1 MGAGIRTVYLS
12 EGSADPVPGAAPKP
26 EAAAW
31 LAAIVESS
39 DDAMIGKTLDGVIT
53 SWNSAAERLYGYKAG
68 EILGRNVSVLI
79 PPDRPDE
86 LAPILKRVANGGYV
100 EKYETQRLRK
110 DGTIFDVS
118 ITISPIRDATGTVVG
133 ASTVARDIGDRNRA
147 ATEFVA
153 LQDQLHQA
161 QRLESLGQLAG
172 GIAHDFNNLLAGI
185 MNYAALASDGLEQ
198 LTTRLGLGEDE
209 EVATVAQDLAQI
221 TVVATRAAQL
231 TRQLLI
237 FSRREVARAEVVNLN
252 AIVTDMEKLLGQAL
266 GEAIELV
273 TDLAPDLPRTK
284 VDGGQIEQ
292 VLMNLVVNA
301 RDAMPTG
308 GRLLIK
314 TAGCEADGDRAR
326 QQGDRPHPCVC
337 LTVSDTGCG
346 MAPDVRARAFEPFFT
361 TKAKGEGSG
370 LGLATV
376 YGIVTQAG
384 GGVVVRSEPGL
395 GTTIRVE
402 LPATEDVAAPA
413 QEVLSGK
420 PMPSLGETILLVEDE
435 DMVREPTKRILA
447 SDGYTVLSA
456 SHADQAL
463 QVAHEHTGTISLLL
477 TDVVMPGRSGKDLAA
492 ELIRLRPE
500 IRVLYMSGYNQEVVI
515 HEDAPAG
522 GLNLIGKPF
531 VAVDLLRAIRNIL
544 DSG

>member
-1 MGAGIRTVYLS
+1 LS
-12 EGSADPVPGAAPKP
+12 ESSANPVPVVAPGGVAPRLDAAT
-26 EAAAW
+26 W

-39 DDAMIGKTLDGVIT
+39 DDAMTGKTLDGVIT
-53 SWNSAAERLYGYKAG
+53 SWNSAAERLYGYRAG

-86 LAPILKRVANGGYV
+86 LAPILERVANGGHV

-110 DGTIFDVS
+110 DGTIVDVS
-118 ITISPIRDATGTVVG
+118 ITISPIRDATNTIVG
-133 ASTVARDIGDRNRA
+133 ASTVARDVSDRNRA
-147 ATEFVA
+147 ATELLA
-153 LQDQLHQA
+153 LQERLNQA

-185 MNYAALASDGLEQ
+185 MNYAALASDGLET
-198 LTTRLGLGEDE
+198 LTTRLGLAEDE
-209 EVATVAQDLAQI
+209 DAATLSGDLAEI

-237 FSRREVARAEVVNLN
+237 FSRREVARAEVIDLN

-273 TDLAPDLPRTK
+273 TDLAPDLPRTN
-284 VDGGQIEQ
+284 VDRGQIEQ

-301 RDAMPTG
+301 RDAMPRG
-308 GRLLIK
+308 GRLRIE
-314 TAGCEADGDRAR
+314 TVRCEADGDWAR
-326 QQGDRPHPCVC
+326 QKGGGPHHCAC
-337 LTVSDTGCG
+337 LTVSDNGCG

-384 GGVVVRSEPGL
+384 GGVVVSSELGL
-395 GTTIRVE
+395 GTTVRVE
-402 LPATEDVAAPA
+402 IPATEDVAGPA
-413 QEVLSGK
+413 QEVLPGK
-420 PMPSLGETILLVEDE
+420 PTTSLGETILLVEDE
-435 DMVREPTKRILA
+435 DIVREPTKRILA
-447 SDGYTVLSA
+447 RNGYTVLSA
-456 SHADQAL
+456 PNADEAL
-463 QVAHEHTGTISLLL
+463 QLAHEHTGTIGLLL

-492 ELIRLRPE
+492 VLRRLRPE
-500 IRVLYMSGYNQEVVI
+500 TRVLYMSGYNQEVAI
-515 HEDAPAG
+515 HEDALAG
-522 GLNLIGKPF
+522 GLNLIEKPF
-531 VAVDLLRAIRNIL
+531 IAVDLLRAIRRIL

>member
-1 MGAGIRTVYLS
+1 LS
-12 EGSADPVPGAAPKP
+12 ESSANPVPVVAPGGVAPRLDAAT
-26 EAAAW
+26 W

-39 DDAMIGKTLDGVIT
+39 DDAMTGKTLDGVIT
-53 SWNSAAERLYGYKAG
+53 SWNSAAERLYGYRAG

-86 LAPILKRVANGGYV
+86 LAPILERVANGGHV

-110 DGTIFDVS
+110 DGTIVDVS
-118 ITISPIRDATGTVVG
+118 ITISPIRDATNTIVG
-133 ASTVARDIGDRNRA
+133 ASTVARDVSDRNRA
-147 ATEFVA
+147 ATELLA
-153 LQDQLHQA
+153 LQERLNQA

-185 MNYAALASDGLEQ
+185 MNYAALASDGLET
-198 LTTRLGLGEDE
+198 LTTRLGLAEDE
-209 EVATVAQDLAQI
+209 DAATLSGDLAEI

-237 FSRREVARAEVVNLN
+237 FSRREVARAEVIDLN

-273 TDLAPDLPRTK
+273 TDLAPDLPRTN
-284 VDGGQIEQ
+284 VDRGQIEQ

-301 RDAMPTG
+301 RDAMPRG
-308 GRLLIK
+308 GRLRIE
-314 TAGCEADGDRAR
+314 TVRCEADGDWAR
-326 QQGDRPHPCVC
+326 QKGGGPHHCAC
-337 LTVSDTGCG
+337 LTVSDNGCG

-384 GGVVVRSEPGL
+384 GGVVVSSELGL
-395 GTTIRVE
+395 GTTVRVE
-402 LPATEDVAAPA
+402 IPATEDVAGPA
-413 QEVLSGK
+413 QDVLPGK
-420 PMPSLGETILLVEDE
+420 PTTSLGETILLVEDE
-435 DMVREPTKRILA
+435 DIVREPTKRILA
-447 SDGYTVLSA
+447 RNGYTVLSA
-456 SHADQAL
+456 PNADEAL
-463 QVAHEHTGTISLLL
+463 QLAHEHTGTIGLLL

-492 ELIRLRPE
+492 VLRRLRPE
-500 IRVLYMSGYNQEVVI
+500 TRVLYMSGYNQEVAI
-515 HEDAPAG
+515 HEDALAG
-522 GLNLIGKPF
+522 GLNLIEKPF
-531 VAVDLLRAIRNIL
+531 IAVDLLRAIRRIL

>member
-1 MGAGIRTVYLS
+1 
-12 EGSADPVPGAAPKP
+12 VPGAAPGGVAP
-26 EAAAW
+26 WLDAAAW

-39 DDAMIGKTLDGVIT
+39 DDAMTGKTLDGVIT
-53 SWNSAAERLYGYKAG
+53 SWNSAAERLYGYRAA

-79 PPDRPDE
+79 PPDRPAE
-86 LAPILKRVANGGYV
+86 LGPILERVANGGHV

-110 DGTIFDVS
+110 DGTIVDVS
-118 ITISPIRDATGTVVG
+118 ITISPIRDATNTIVG
-133 ASTVARDIGDRNRA
+133 ASTVARDISDRNRA
-147 ATEFVA
+147 ATELLA
-153 LQDQLHQA
+153 LQDRLNQA

-172 GIAHDFNNLLAGI
+172 GIAHDFNNLLAGM
-185 MNYAALASDGLEQ
+185 MNYAALASDGLEK
-198 LTTRLGLGEDE
+198 LTMRLGLGEDE
-209 EVATVAQDLAQI
+209 EAATLCQDLAEI

-237 FSRREVARAEVVNLN
+237 FSRREVPRAEVIDLN

-273 TDLAPDLPRTK
+273 TDLAPDLPRTN
-284 VDGGQIEQ
+284 VDRGQIEQ

-301 RDAMPTG
+301 RDAMPRG
-308 GRLLIK
+308 GRLRIE
-314 TAGCEADGDRAR
+314 TAGCEAEGDWAR
-326 QQGDRPHPCVC
+326 QQGDRAASCVC
-337 LTVSDTGCG
+337 LMVSDTGCG
-346 MAPDVRARAFEPFFT
+346 MAPDVRARAFDPFFT

-402 LPATEDVAAPA
+402 LPTTEAVAGPA
-413 QEVLSGK
+413 QEVLPGK
-420 PMPSLGETILLVEDE
+420 PTTSLGETILLVEDE
-435 DMVREPTKRILA
+435 DIVREPTMRILA
-447 SDGYTVLSA
+447 RNGYTVLSA
-456 SHADQAL
+456 SNAGEAL
-463 QVAHEHTGTISLLL
+463 KVAHEHTGTISLLL

-492 ELIRLRPE
+492 ELSRLRPGT
-500 IRVLYMSGYNQEVVI
+500 RVLYMSGYNQEVVI
-515 HEDAPAG
+515 HEDATDG
-522 GLNLIGKPF
+522 GLNLIEKPF
-531 VAVDLLRAIRNIL
+531 IAVDLLRAIRQVL

>member
-1 MGAGIRTVYLS
+1 MSDGAGHVS
-12 EGSADPVPGAAPKP
+12 AAPGL

-53 SWNSAAERLYGYKAG
+53 SWNAAAERLYGYSAG
-68 EILGRNVSVLI
+68 EILGRSVSLLV

-86 LAPILKRVANGGYV
+86 LRPILERVANGGHID
-100 EKYETQRLRK
+100 KYETQRRGK
-110 DGTIFDVS
+110 DGTILDVS
-118 ITISPIRDATGTVVG
+118 ITISPIRDTTGAIVG

-147 ATEFVA
+147 AAELLA
-153 LQDQLHQA
+153 LQEQLHQA
-161 QRLESLGQLAG
+161 ERLESLGQLAG

-209 EVATVAQDLAQI
+209 EVATLGQDLVEI
-221 TVVATRAAQL
+221 TVVAGRAAQL

-237 FSRREVARAEVVNLN
+237 FSRREVAKAEVIDLN
-252 AIVTDMEKLLGQAL
+252 EVITDMENLLGQAL

-273 TDLAPDLPRTK
+273 TDLAPGLPLTK
-284 VDGGQIEQ
+284 IDRGQVEQ

-308 GRLLIK
+308 GCLRIE
-314 TAGCEADGDRAR
+314 TVGCEADGDWAR
-326 QQGDRPHPCVC
+326 RQGDRPHPCVC
-337 LTVSDTGCG
+337 LTVSDTGSG

-361 TKAKGEGSG
+361 TKAKGKGAG

-384 GGVVVRSEPGL
+384 GGVVARSGPGL

-402 LPATEDVAAPA
+402 LPVTGDVAPLA
-413 QEVLSGK
+413 QELAPGQ
-420 PMPSLGETILLVEDE
+420 PTTSLGETILLVEDE
-435 DMVREPTKRILA
+435 DMVREPTRRILA
-447 SDGYTVLSA
+447 RNGYKVLSA
-456 SHADQAL
+456 SNADEAL
-463 QVAHEHTGTISLLL
+463 RVAHGHSGTISLLL

-492 ELIRLRPE
+492 EVCRLRPGS
-500 IRVLYMSGYNQEVVI
+500 RVLYMSGYNQEVGI
-515 HEDAPAG
+515 HGGEPDV
-522 GLNLIGKPF
+522 GLNLIEKPF
-531 VAVDLLRAIRNIL
+531 MAVDLLRAIRKII

>member
-1 MGAGIRTVYLS
+1 MS
-12 EGSADPVPGAAPKP
+12 
-26 EAAAW
+26 
-31 LAAIVESS
+31 
-39 DDAMIGKTLDGVIT
+39 GKTLDGVIT
-53 SWNSAAERLYGYKAG
+53 SWNSAAERLYGYKAE
-68 EILGRNVSVLI
+68 EILGRNVSVII

-86 LAPILKRVANGGYV
+86 LRPILERVANGGHI

-110 DGTIFDVS
+110 DGTIVDVS
-118 ITISPIRDATGTVVG
+118 ITISPIRDATNTIVG
-133 ASTVARDIGDRNRA
+133 ASTVARDISDRNRA
-147 ATEFVA
+147 ATELLA
-153 LQDQLHQA
+153 LQDRLHQA

-209 EVATVAQDLAQI
+209 EAATLGQDLSEI

-237 FSRREVARAEVVNLN
+237 FSHHEVSTAEVIDLN
-252 AIVTDMEKLLGQAL
+252 AIVIDMEKLLGQAV

-273 TDLAPDLPRTK
+273 TELAPDLPRTN
-284 VDGGQIEQ
+284 VDRGQIEQ

-301 RDAMPTG
+301 RDAMPRG
-308 GRLLIK
+308 GRLRIE
-314 TAGCEADGDRAR
+314 TAGCEAEGDWAR
-326 QQGDRPHPCVC
+326 RQGDHPHPCVC
-337 LTVSDTGCG
+337 LMISDTGCG
-346 MAPDVRARAFEPFFT
+346 MAPDVRDRAFEPFFT

-402 LPATEDVAAPA
+402 LPTTEEVAGPVLKVPPGRPA
-413 QEVLSGK
+413 A
-420 PMPSLGETILLVEDE
+420 SLGETILLVEDE
-435 DMVREPTKRILA
+435 DMVREPTMRILA
-447 SDGYTVLSA
+447 RNGYTVLSA
-456 SHADQAL
+456 SNADEAL
-463 QVAHEHTGTISLLL
+463 LVAHEHPGTISLLL

-492 ELIRLRPE
+492 ELRGLRPGT
-500 IRVLYMSGYNQEVVI
+500 RVLYMSGYNQEVVI
-515 HEDAPAG
+515 HEGSPAEG
-522 GLNLIGKPF
+522 PHLIEKPF
-531 VAVDLLRAIRNIL
+531 IAVDLLRAIRKTL

>member
-1 MGAGIRTVYLS
+1 
-12 EGSADPVPGAAPKP
+12 VPGAAPGL

-53 SWNSAAERLYGYKAG
+53 SWNSAAERLYGYSSG
-68 EILGRNVSVLI
+68 EILGHNVSVLI

-86 LAPILKRVANGGYV
+86 LRPMLECVANGGHV

-118 ITISPIRDATGTVVG
+118 ITISPIRDATRTIVG
-133 ASTVARDIGDRNRA
+133 ASTVARDISDRKRA
-147 ATEFVA
+147 ATELLA
-153 LQDQLHQA
+153 LQDRLHQA

-198 LTTRLGLGEDE
+198 LSTRLGLGDDEDA
-209 EVATVAQDLAQI
+209 ATLAEDLDEI

-231 TRQLLI
+231 IRQLLI
-237 FSRREVARAEVVNLN
+237 FSRREPATAEVIDLN
-252 AIVTDMEKLLGQAL
+252 AIVTDMKKLLGQAV
-266 GEAIELV
+266 GEAIELI
-273 TDLAPDLPRTK
+273 TDLGPDLPRTK
-284 VDGGQIEQ
+284 VDPGQIEQ

-301 RDAMPTG
+301 RDAMPRG
-308 GRLLIK
+308 GRLRIE
-314 TAGCEADGDRAR
+314 TAGCEAEGDWAR
-326 QQGDRPHPCVC
+326 QQGGPPHPCAC
-337 LTVSDTGCG
+337 LRVSDTGCG

-361 TKAKGEGSG
+361 TKAKGEGGG

-395 GTTIRVE
+395 GTTICVE
-402 LPATEDVAAPA
+402 LPATEDDLGPA
-413 QEVLSGK
+413 QEVLPGK
-420 PMPSLGETILLVEDE
+420 PTASLGETILLVEDE
-435 DMVREPTKRILA
+435 DMVREPTMRILA
-447 SDGYTVLSA
+447 RNGYTVLSA
-456 SHADQAL
+456 SNAEEAL
-463 QVAHEHTGTISLLL
+463 QVAHWHTGRISLLL
-477 TDVVMPGRSGKDLAA
+477 TDVVMPGRSGKDLAT
-492 ELIRLRPE
+492 ELSLIRPGT
-500 IRVLYMSGYNQEVVI
+500 RVLYMSGYNHEVFV
-515 HEDAPAG
+515 HEGSPAG
-522 GLNLIGKPF
+522 GLNLIEKPF
-531 VAVDLLRAIRNIL
+531 IAVDLLRAVRKIL

>member
-1 MGAGIRTVYLS
+1 LS
-12 EGSADPVPGAAPKP
+12 ESSANPVPVVAPGGVAPRLDAAT
-26 EAAAW
+26 W

-39 DDAMIGKTLDGVIT
+39 DDAMTGKTLDGVIT
-53 SWNSAAERLYGYKAG
+53 SWNSAAERLYGYGAG

-86 LAPILKRVANGGYV
+86 LAPILERVANGGHV

-110 DGTIFDVS
+110 DGTIVDVS
-118 ITISPIRDATGTVVG
+118 ITISPIRDATNTIVG
-133 ASTVARDIGDRNRA
+133 ASTVARDVSDRNRA
-147 ATEFVA
+147 ATELLA
-153 LQDQLHQA
+153 LQERLNQA

-185 MNYAALASDGLEQ
+185 MNYAALASDGLET
-198 LTTRLGLGEDE
+198 LTTRLGLAEDE
-209 EVATVAQDLAQI
+209 DAATLSGDLAEI

-237 FSRREVARAEVVNLN
+237 FSRREVARAEVIDLN

-273 TDLAPDLPRTK
+273 TDLAPDLPRTN
-284 VDGGQIEQ
+284 VDRGQIEQ

-301 RDAMPTG
+301 RDAMPRG
-308 GRLLIK
+308 GRLRIE
-314 TAGCEADGDRAR
+314 TVRCEADGDWAR
-326 QQGDRPHPCVC
+326 QKGGGPHHCAC
-337 LTVSDTGCG
+337 LTVSDNGCG

-384 GGVVVRSEPGL
+384 GGVVVSSELGL
-395 GTTIRVE
+395 GTTVRVE
-402 LPATEDVAAPA
+402 IPATEDVAGPA
-413 QEVLSGK
+413 QEVLPGK
-420 PMPSLGETILLVEDE
+420 PTTSLGETILLVEDE
-435 DMVREPTKRILA
+435 DIVREPTKRILA
-447 SDGYTVLSA
+447 RNGYTVLSA
-456 SHADQAL
+456 PNADEAL
-463 QVAHEHTGTISLLL
+463 QLAHEHTGTIGLLL

-492 ELIRLRPE
+492 VLRRLRPE
-500 IRVLYMSGYNQEVVI
+500 TRVLYMSGYNQEVAI
-515 HEDAPAG
+515 HEDALAG
-522 GLNLIGKPF
+522 GLNLIEKPF
-531 VAVDLLRAIRNIL
+531 IAVDLLRAIRRIL